1 MPQLYLSRKSVLEVF
16 KLKAITFLQ
25 PQTMDS
31 FPTIQLRGLS
41 LAMAEIAAQKN
52 WAARLSGPD
61 FFYLSESTAAL

>member
-41 LAMAEIAAQKN
+41 LAMAEIAAPKKLG
-52 WAARLSGPD
+52 RSVKRPG
-61 FFYLSESTAAL
+61 FFSI